1 MRLRSLIDLFLGDHI
16 RLQLFEGSLEPRLA
30 SRNDDFLQP
39 RLSPLESVAGLTKV
53 MDDAFI
59 APSGTDVTD
68 AFADYLR
75 PLLGSQMPRLAGFGP
90 ERVAKI
96 LNR

>member
-1 MRLRSLIDLFLGDHI
+1 MRREVRAVGVEAARFAQAG
-16 RLQLFEGSLEPRLA
+16 ETKGSVTIHRTADYQVE
-30 SRNDDFLQP
+30 F

-53 MDDAFI
+53 MDDSFI
-59 APSGTDVTD
+59 ADSGTDVTD